1 MEVGLRSSF
10 YTWTLQSDVGKVLSS
25 LFVASRHA
33 RYTVQMVRM
42 FEPLV
47 NFVLHPCSVT
57 RHQVFVYVRSTH
69 TAVLVGFGC
78 MSGLYQDVAGH

>member
-1 MEVGLRSSF
+1 VMSQRCCLLCS
-10 YTWTLQSDVGKVLSS
+10 LQVVM
-25 LFVASRHA
+25 
-33 RYTVQMVRM
+33 MVRM

-47 NFVLHPCSVT
+47 NIVLHPCSVT